1 MIPLSLEDLMRLH
14 ISEDKEIHYRIK
26 KMWYICIMEYYT
38 AMMKTTSM
46 CNNMNESHITFS
58 NKKISYYTISLS

>member
-1 MIPLSLEDLMRLH
+1 
-14 ISEDKEIHYRIK
+14 
-26 KMWYICIMEYYT
+26 MEYYT